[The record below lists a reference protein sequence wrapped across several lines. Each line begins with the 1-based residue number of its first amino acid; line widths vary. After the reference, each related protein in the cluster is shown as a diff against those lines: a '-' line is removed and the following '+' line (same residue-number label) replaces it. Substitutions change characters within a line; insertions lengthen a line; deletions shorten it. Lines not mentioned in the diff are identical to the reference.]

1 MRWLGILGRV
11 LIALGILWVLQ
22 GVGVLPGSV
31 MSGQPV
37 YAGLGL
43 AIAVIGAVLVLT
55 ARARA
60 MRGPRR
66 SA

>member
-11 LIALGILWVLQ
+11 LIALGILWILQ
-22 GVGVLPGSV
+22 GLNVLLGSV
-31 MSGQPV
+31 MSGRPV
-37 YAGLGL
+37 YAVLGL
-43 AIAVIGAVLVLT
+43 AVAVLGAVLVLT

-66 SA
+66 ST

>member
-11 LIALGILWVLQ
+11 LIALGILWILQ
-22 GVGVLPGSV
+22 GVNVLPGSV
-31 MSGQPV
+31 MSGRPV

-43 AIAVIGAVLVLT
+43 AVAVIGAVLVLT

-60 MRGPRR
+60 MRGPGR